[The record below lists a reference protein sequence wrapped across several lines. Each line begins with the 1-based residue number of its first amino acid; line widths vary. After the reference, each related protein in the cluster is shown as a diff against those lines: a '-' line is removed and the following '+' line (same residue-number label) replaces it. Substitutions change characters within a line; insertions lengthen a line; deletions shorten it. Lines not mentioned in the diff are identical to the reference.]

1 MSKLKPYLI
10 NALKYG
16 LIGGVLTIT
25 LFFILLYLNVN
36 PLVASKRLDFGFFI
50 IPVFVFFSIKEFRNL
65 RNYKQLR
72 FWQGMTIGFF
82 TYLILA
88 FISASFI
95 WLVLNINNDLLDQ
108 YIFDRSLLV
117 ENNKDQI
124 VETLGEEVFYQTY
137 QDIQQVTPF
146 ILALD
151 DFLKK
156 IFAGLFITIIISVIL
171 RR

>member
-1 MSKLKPYLI
+1 
-10 NALKYG
+10 
-16 LIGGVLTIT
+16 
-25 LFFILLYLNVN
+25 
-36 PLVASKRLDFGFFI
+36 
-50 IPVFVFFSIKEFRNL
+50 
-65 RNYKQLR
+65 
-72 FWQGMTIGFF
+72 MTIGFF